1 MDAEDM
7 TALAGA
13 GLAHHPSPDDE
24 EPAPHSSASEGDYV
38 LFFTEGHRIYIEAG
52 RLTSKSR
59 K

>member
-1 MDAEDM
+1 MTPAHIAEARVTTKGQITLPKKVKDI
-7 TALAGA
+7 LGA
-13 GLAHHPSPDDE
+13 I
-24 EPAPHSSASEGDYV
+24 EGDYV